1 MKLSVKQKVDA
12 DGPGAGFGAAG
23 VRVEVGE
30 RGGAG
35 GGIQDETDPT
45 WIPVIASSVVPVEL
59 GLQADEAALV
69 GLKSFKQVHCAPQ
82 VVPACSDAALCSA
95 R

>member
-12 DGPGAGFGAAG
+12 DGPLSGFGAAG
-23 VRVEVGE
+23 VRVEGVE

-45 WIPVIASSVVPVEL
+45 WGPVIASSVVPVEL
-59 GLQADEAALV
+59 GLQVDETAFV
-69 GLKSFKQVHCAPQ
+69 GLKRFKQVHCAPQ